1 MVKRTLL
8 FTSPVYLKIKR
19 KQLLIEY
26 AGGKKKYADVVD
38 LGLVV
43 LEHPQ
48 ITITHGV
55 LNALLEN
62 NCALVTCNYKHM
74 PAGLMLPLAAN
85 TLQSERYQNQI
96 NATVPLK
103 KQLWQ
108 QTVQAKIRNQASVL
122 ALYGFTIDNMLAWAK
137 SVRSGD
143 SENREATAAV
153 YYWSELF
160 KAVDNFTRE
169 REGVSPNNFL
179 NYGYAILRAVV
190 ARALVGAGLIVTL
203 GIHHDNR
210 YNAYCLADDIMEPYR
225 PYVDMLVYEIL
236 EEYGENEDIPM
247 DIKAKLLKIPVLDTI
262 IRERRRPLMNA
273 VEETTASLVQ
283 CFAGE
288 TRKLSYPEIPCSV

>member
-122 ALYGFTIDNMLAWAK
+122 ALYGFTIDNMLAWA
-137 SVRSGD
+137 
-143 SENREATAAV
+143 
-153 YYWSELF
+153 
-160 KAVDNFTRE
+160 
-169 REGVSPNNFL
+169 
-179 NYGYAILRAVV
+179 
-190 ARALVGAGLIVTL
+190 
-203 GIHHDNR
+203 
-210 YNAYCLADDIMEPYR
+210 
-225 PYVDMLVYEIL
+225 
-236 EEYGENEDIPM
+236 
-247 DIKAKLLKIPVLDTI
+247 
-262 IRERRRPLMNA
+262 
-273 VEETTASLVQ
+273 
-283 CFAGE
+283 
-288 TRKLSYPEIPCSV
+288 